1 MSSVDDLSSP
11 YWKKPSDVK
20 LIVLEFPSWQLSTIL
35 WILLELN
42 FGYLVRFPGRVNMLG
57 WSRCITLP
65 FLLADL
71 DTFLSVSRCSWLIVV
86 GRNVQLS
93 HWLELEAHNILYF
106 PDPIYILP
114 LFCMFIPFLIFGSN
128 LLEKRLPFQNSM
140 RPGPTTIENSVTLI
154 PYQIRWFTFCYS
166 CRQTSTPSQ
175 FI

>member
-1 MSSVDDLSSP
+1 MSSIDDLSSP

-65 FLLADL
+65 FLLVDL

-154 PYQIRWFTFCYS
+154 P
-166 CRQTSTPSQ
+166 
-175 FI
+175 